1 MQVLVSATGNGGKI
15 LKMEGKIGTIQ
26 PGAWADLLVLTANPL
41 DDILNTRKIDSV
53 WISGN
58 RVPRS

>member
-1 MQVLVSATGNGGKI
+1 VIRAATGDAAKCFG
-15 LKMEGKIGTIQ
+15 MSGTIGNLQ

-41 DDILNTRKIDSV
+41 ENITNTRKIDSV

-58 RVPRS
+58 RIADK